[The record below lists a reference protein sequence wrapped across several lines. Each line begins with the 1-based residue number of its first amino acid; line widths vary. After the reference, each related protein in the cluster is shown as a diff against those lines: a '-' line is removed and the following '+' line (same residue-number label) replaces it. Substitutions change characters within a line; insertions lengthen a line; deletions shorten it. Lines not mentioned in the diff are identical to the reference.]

1 MELSTSPSR
10 SKEYYEYPSS
20 SSSNSVDDLADK
32 SVNSNNDKYDDD
44 DEFHNNNNHINANDS
59 DEEDVTE
66 FMDHVHLTRSN
77 HSDEDEIDDDDD
89 DDDEAFSDSSSMDS
103 YSRNHYYGHFGDFS
117 MLPQL
122 TLEVIAQRLSS
133 DHFRNVLVL
142 TGAGVSVA
150 AGIPDFRTPGTG
162 LYDNLQ
168 KYNLPHPEAVFDIN
182 FYRNNPGPFL
192 SLAKEIWPGMSSR
205 PTLTHHFIKLLQQK
219 GQLLRIYTQNID
231 GLEVLAGV
239 DPDKVIECHGH
250 FRSAHC
256 IDCKAVYDGEECKRK
271 FINESSVPKCPSCGG
286 YIKPSI
292 VFFGEGLPE
301 VFASHLRR
309 DLMQCDFLLVMGTS
323 LKVQPVALIPQL
335 VPPHCPRL
343 LLNREIVGD
352 FEEGGSWRDVF
363 ISGDCDDRYV

>member
-1 MELSTSPSR
+1 VHVNLSYTL
-10 SKEYYEYPSS
+10 KGM
-20 SSSNSVDDLADK
+20 
-32 SVNSNNDKYDDD
+32 NNIHY
-44 DEFHNNNNHINANDS
+44 S
-59 DEEDVTE
+59 LLSL
-66 FMDHVHLTRSN
+66 VHFL
-77 HSDEDEIDDDDD
+77 
-89 DDDEAFSDSSSMDS
+89 FWK
-103 YSRNHYYGHFGDFS
+103 
-117 MLPQL
+117 
-122 TLEVIAQRLSS
+122 
-133 DHFRNVLVL
+133 
-142 TGAGVSVA
+142 
-150 AGIPDFRTPGTG
+150 IPFLR
-162 LYDNLQ
+162 YDNLQ